1 MTTIDSLYH
10 RFLQCNGASTD
21 TRAIAAGSMF
31 FALKGP
37 HFNANTFVAEALSK
51 GASAVVVDEA
61 SALRE
66 GCILVPNV
74 LAAMQ
79 ELATHHRRQHDIP
92 FIGITGSNGKTTT
105 KELIHAVLSASR
117 PTLAT
122 QGNLNNHIGVPLT
135 LLKLAAEH
143 QIAIIEMGA
152 NKPGDIAE
160 LCAIAEPTHG
170 LITNIGKAHLEGF
183 GGYDGVLRTKTEL
196 YASVKTREGL
206 LFVNAD
212 DDILM
217 EQSGG
222 IRRMSYG
229 TSPKADAHGKSLSDD
244 QLFLRFAFSGVDG
257 KMHEVRTRLV
267 GEYNLPNA
275 MAAVAVGQH
284 FGVPDQLIAES
295 LAAYTPS
302 NNRSQLLDNGRNLIV
317 LDAYNANPS
326 SMSAALRNLAAMES
340 GRERIAIL
348 GDMLELGKDAS
359 LEHARIVELAAQ
371 LRMPCLFAGPL
382 FSSCAP
388 PDRSYAN
395 TEQLRRHLESQPV
408 TGKLILVKGSRGI
421 GLERIIDAL

>member
-1 MTTIDSLYH
+1 
-10 RFLQCNGASTD
+10 
-21 TRAIAAGSMF
+21 
-31 FALKGP
+31 
-37 HFNANTFVAEALSK
+37 
-51 GASAVVVDEA
+51 
-61 SALRE
+61 
-66 GCILVPNV
+66 
-74 LAAMQ
+74 
-79 ELATHHRRQHDIP
+79 
-92 FIGITGSNGKTTT
+92 
-105 KELIHAVLSASR
+105 
-117 PTLAT
+117 
-122 QGNLNNHIGVPLT
+122 
-135 LLKLAAEH
+135 
-143 QIAIIEMGA
+143 
-152 NKPGDIAE
+152 
-160 LCAIAEPTHG
+160 
-170 LITNIGKAHLEGF
+170 
-183 GGYDGVLRTKTEL
+183 
-196 YASVKTREGL
+196 
-206 LFVNAD
+206 
-212 DDILM
+212 
-217 EQSGG
+217 
-222 IRRMSYG
+222 
-229 TSPKADAHGKSLSDD
+229 
-244 QLFLRFAFSGVDG
+244 
-257 KMHEVRTRLV
+257 VRTRLV